1 MSKRRPFACSPLQPP
16 HPMRQI
22 PLCLLLLRAA
32 AVPAQVVPTP
42 LDLSAVSGWA
52 SALSAPSAQV
62 SWAGVQGWTGSTYWN
77 CKQVARTVNAGS
89 SWELFEVPEPADLG
103 VSQVFA
109 LNADT
114 AWVSFT
120 DLELFLPGGSLWK
133 TTDGGSSW
141 SSQFTDEFLENYLY
155 GVVFYSPDSGVAIGA
170 PDDAGYFEIQVTAN
184 GGATWERVASAN
196 IPDPIVNEASSF
208 DMITARGRNIWFP
221 TNKKRV
227 FRSTDGG
234 FTWSVSEVGIVTSF
248 VLTEFSDASH
258 GIAWRYPGGDPVH
271 ISNDGGATWT
281 EQALDPPLSI
291 VRAGAVPGVPGAFVF
306 KAGGTMRLYATTDN
320 FATWAQI
327 DDTHLYMDSPI
338 RMYDASVGWTCSSD
352 PTTDMAAYRLDDMLS
367 GMHDATVGIGIS
379 VFPNPVRSGAALIT
393 LDRNTDRAT
402 LRVQDA
408 AGRAVAGLELQ
419 PGQRAVLLDVQGV
432 APGLYTLA
440 LVGNGTR
447 ASTRLVIQ

>member
-1 MSKRRPFACSPLQPP
+1 MRPILLS
-16 HPMRQI
+16 
-22 PLCLLLLRAA
+22 LLLPWAA
-32 AVPAQVVPTP
+32 DVPAQVVPTP
-42 LDLSAVSGWA
+42 LDLSAVNGWA
-52 SALSAPSAQV
+52 STLSTPSTQV
-62 SWAGVQGWTGSTYWN
+62 AWAGVQGWTGSTYWN
-77 CKQVARTVNAGS
+77 CKQVARTVNSGS

-103 VSQVFA
+103 VSQVYA
-109 LNADT
+109 WSADT

-120 DLELFLPGGSLWK
+120 DLEFFLPGGSLWK

-155 GVVFYSPDSGVAIGA
+155 GVVFYTPDSGVAIGA
-170 PDDAGYFEIQVTAN
+170 PDAAGYFEIQVTAN

-221 TNKKRV
+221 TNKQRV

-234 FTWSVSEVGIVTSF
+234 FTWSVSEVGTVPSF

-352 PTTDMAAYRLDDMLS
+352 PTTDMAVYRLDNMLS
-367 GMHDATVGIGIS
+367 GIPDATAGIGIT
-379 VFPNPVRSGAALIT
+379 VFPNPVRSGTALIT
-393 LDRNTDRAT
+393 LDRNPERAT
-402 LRVQDA
+402 LQVRDA
-408 AGRAVAGLELQ
+408 AGRAIKDLELQ
-419 PGQRAVLLDVQGV
+419 AGQLAALLDVHGV
-432 APGLYTLA
+432 APGLYTL
-440 LVGNGTR
+440 VRFGSGTR
-447 ASTRLVIQ
+447 TSTRLVIQ